1 MEAYPPSLC
10 CTLAAA
16 ALATPTVVAA
26 VICLF
31 VAAKMTA
38 AAFVALVAAPAVVFD
53 VAAAEFPADVA
64 TFHLASPVGVTAVAS
79 IPVGASC
86 LGGEIA
92 DFSPFLI
99 TFCHQL
105 GPGQTFMVSLFP
117 MM

>member
-1 MEAYPPSLC
+1 
-10 CTLAAA
+10 
-16 ALATPTVVAA
+16 
-26 VICLF
+26 
-31 VAAKMTA
+31 MTA